1 MLSLQPSLAS
11 QGVFNSNSN
20 MVCDRTVSGAGQDK
34 KVDETYS
41 CIMLTLY
48 DKACVLTV
56 YVQLSTVI
64 AENLIFNRLL
74 SPQYLSIPPNS
85 TALFGREFSLSY

>member
-34 KVDETYS
+34 KVDESYS

-74 SPQYLSIPPNS
+74 SPQ
-85 TALFGREFSLSY
+85 

>member
-1 MLSLQPSLAS
+1 MKFAHLGLSYISIVEKHAFTATLTAS

-74 SPQYLSIPPNS
+74 SPQ
-85 TALFGREFSLSY
+85 